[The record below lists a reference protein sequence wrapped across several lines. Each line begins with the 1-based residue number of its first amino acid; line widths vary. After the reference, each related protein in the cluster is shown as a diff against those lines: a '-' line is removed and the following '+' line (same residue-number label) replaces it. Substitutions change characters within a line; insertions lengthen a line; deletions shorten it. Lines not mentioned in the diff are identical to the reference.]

1 MPGRLIKIAGCEER
15 FKLVFVDR
23 QPNDITKR
31 QRRQLEQVGCMTQ

>member
-1 MPGRLIKIAGCEER
+1 MPGRLIEITGCEER

-31 QRRQLEQVGCMTQ
+31 QGRQLTQVACMTQ